1 MNTVNLLNDSR
12 YLFESISIVTVG
24 LCGSH
29 YRASRLISSSGAAL
43 RFRYFIGSRFF
54 GFMMNLVDAALERE
68 DHPLDVI
75 EMVANDNE
83 WAFERSGDNEIAIVV
98 AGRFAQYTVSYSWME
113 DCEALHL
120 ACAFDMK
127 VLHGRGTEVVKLT
140 ALINEQ
146 LLMGHFDFWQR
157 DSVIMFRQSLI
168 LAGGLDPTERQ
179 VEVLLS
185 SAVEACETYY
195 SAFQF
200 VVWSGQS
207 ARSALDTALFETVG
221 TA

>member
-1 MNTVNLLNDSR
+1 MNFADVR
-12 YLFESISIVTVG
+12 
-24 LCGSH
+24 
-29 YRASRLISSSGAAL
+29 
-43 RFRYFIGSRFF
+43 
-54 GFMMNLVDAALERE
+54 LERE

-75 EMVANDNE
+75 EMVAHDNE

-98 AGRFAQYTVSYSWME
+98 AGRWAQYTVSYSWME

-127 VLHGRGTEVVKLT
+127 VARARGSEVTKLT
-140 ALINEQ
+140 VLINEQ

-157 DSVIMFRQSLI
+157 DSVIMFRQSLL

-179 VEVLLS
+179 IEVLLS

-207 ARSALDTALFETVG
+207 ARDALEAALFSTIG
-221 TA
+221 SA

>member
-1 MNTVNLLNDSR
+1 MQVLD
-12 YLFESISIVTVG
+12 
-24 LCGSH
+24 
-29 YRASRLISSSGAAL
+29 RLIEFGLSRAFCGVKWMIGFPVYVLEYVSSILRAAS
-43 RFRYFIGSRFF
+43 IF
-54 GFMMNLVDAALERE
+54 GFKMRLIEVTLDRE

-75 EMVANDNE
+75 EMVAHENE
-83 WAFERSGDNEIAIVV
+83 WAFERSGDNEIAIAVG
-98 AGRFAQYTVSYSWME
+98 GRWSQYTVSYSWME

-127 VLHGRGTEVVKLT
+127 VARGRSAEVLKLIT
-140 ALINEQ
+140 LINEQ

-157 DSVIMFRQSLI
+157 DNVIMFRQSLI

-179 VEVLLS
+179 IEVLLS

-200 VVWSGQS
+200 VVWSGQP
-207 ARSALDTALFETVG
+207 AKLALDTALFETVG

>member
-1 MNTVNLLNDSR
+1 VRSQRSLDDQ
-12 YLFESISIVTVG
+12 F
-24 LCGSH
+24 
-29 YRASRLISSSGAAL
+29 SSSGVCKRL
-43 RFRYFIGSRFF
+43 RHIAGADDF
-54 GFMMNLVDAALERE
+54 GFMMRLLEAALGRE

-75 EMVANDNE
+75 ETVAQTHE
-83 WAFERSGDNEIAIVV
+83 WVFERSGDNEIAIAV
-98 AGRFAQYTVSYSWME
+98 GGHWSHYTVSYSWME

-127 VLHGRGTEVVKLT
+127 VAQGRAGEVVKLT
-140 ALINEQ
+140 TLINEQ

-157 DSVIMFRQSLI
+157 NNVIMFRQSLI

-179 VEVLLS
+179 IEVLLS

-200 VVWSGQS
+200 VVWSGQP
-207 ARSALDTALFETVG
+207 ARSALDAALFDTVG

>member
-1 MNTVNLLNDSR
+1 MIGFPVQV
-12 YLFESISIVTVG
+12 FEGVSSILRAASI
-24 LCGSH
+24 
-29 YRASRLISSSGAAL
+29 
-43 RFRYFIGSRFF
+43 F
-54 GFMMNLVDAALERE
+54 GFMMRLVDVALERE

-75 EMVANDNE
+75 EMVAHENE
-83 WAFERSGDNEIAIVV
+83 WAFERAGDNEIAIAVG
-98 AGRFAQYTVSYSWME
+98 GRWSQYTVSYSWME

-127 VLHGRGTEVVKLT
+127 VAKGRSAEVLKLT
-140 ALINEQ
+140 TLINEQ

-157 DSVIMFRQSLI
+157 DNVIMFRQSLI

-179 VEVLLS
+179 IEVLLS

-207 ARSALDTALFETVG
+207 ARSALDTALFETIG